1 MENPKDIQNMMTWFK
16 SEKLKDEESEQKSKI
31 DFIQEITQFDPN
43 KIKNTPVVEKKYT
56 LWERLKRTLGM
67 N

>member
-1 MENPKDIQNMMTWFK
+1 MTWFK
-16 SEKLKDEESEQKSKI
+16 SEKLKDSQEEKKSKI
-31 DFIQEITQFDPN
+31 DFIEQIKKVEPE

-56 LWERLKRTLGM
+56 LWQRLKQTLGM

>member
-1 MENPKDIQNMMTWFK
+1 MENQKELRDMMTWFK
-16 SEKLKDEESEQKSKI
+16 SEKLKDEEKTRRSKEN
-31 DFIQEITQFDPN
+31 FIKEIKQHSREELT
-43 KIKNTPVVEKKYT
+43 NTPVVEKKYT